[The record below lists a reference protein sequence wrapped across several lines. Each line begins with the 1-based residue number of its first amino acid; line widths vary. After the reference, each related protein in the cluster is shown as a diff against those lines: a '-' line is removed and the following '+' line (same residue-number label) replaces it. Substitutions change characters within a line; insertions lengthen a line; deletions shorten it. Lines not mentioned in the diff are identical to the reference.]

1 MKIQKKEI
9 VDIIKK
15 ILDFNKQQN
24 GKGYS
29 LYREKEVTKKYIT
42 IYWIQSSYKTELID
56 TLLNPITYC
65 I

>member
-29 LYREKEVTKKYIT
+29 LYREKEVTKKYT
-42 IYWIQSSYKTELID
+42 KIYWIQ
-56 TLLNPITYC
+56 
-65 I
+65 

>member
-42 IYWIQSSYKTELID
+42 IYWIQ
-56 TLLNPITYC
+56 
-65 I
+65 